1 MIAAIIRTNNRMAP
15 RGARMRAWRERAAY
29 LRKGDAKKGCAA

>member
-1 MIAAIIRTNNRMAP
+1 MMPAIIRTNNRMAP

-29 LRKGDAKKGCAA
+29 LWKGDAKKGGTA